1 MCLLSRA
8 NSLKSVIP
16 GMLDCLSVNI
26 GYAFVKKLVNRAVIA
41 ISRPEFLTVFLL
53 QCAMW
58 RNPYF

>member
-1 MCLLSRA
+1 MCLLSQA

-53 QCAMW
+53 QCAM
-58 RNPYF
+58 FS